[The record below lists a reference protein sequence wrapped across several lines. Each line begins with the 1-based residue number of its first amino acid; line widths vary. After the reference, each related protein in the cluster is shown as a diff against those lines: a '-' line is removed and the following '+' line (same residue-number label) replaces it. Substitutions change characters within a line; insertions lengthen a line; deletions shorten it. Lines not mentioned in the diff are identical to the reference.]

1 MRAIE
6 MRIDIGAPAAS
17 VWIVLTDFAAY
28 AIWNPFI
35 ISIEGR
41 LEIGSRLRVRI
52 QPPGKSAMTFRP
64 RIVRLAPPRDLR
76 WLGHLFVP
84 GLFDGEHGFRLEDR
98 GRACQFEQ
106 SERFSG
112 VLVPLLGSVIDTT
125 RRGFEAMNAALKARV
140 EASASRELSV

>member
-28 AIWNPFI
+28 PIWNPFI

-76 WLGHLFVP
+76 SLGHLFFP
-84 GLFDGEHGFRLEDR
+84 GLFAGEHGFSLEDR
-98 GRACQFEQ
+98 GRARQSVQFQRLLEG
-106 SERFSG
+106 R
-112 VLVPLLGSVIDTT
+112 VP
-125 RRGFEAMNAALKARV
+125 
-140 EASASRELSV
+140 